1 MKGTAAS
8 QLTSRILSRDHQMTA
23 RSVVPIAQKVT
34 SAKPSEGRGR
44 PLNSQPSRDIH
55 AARPIPTSKPT
66 SARQGTVCVPSVPCP
81 PQQVEK
87 PTNEKPCI
95 EALLPTAHLPE
106 TCGTEGTRTTRI
118 RKGGPPPFKPV
129 SRAQCVISTC
139 DPQDSIP
146 VTVKPVYRKG
156 LLFAYSEY
164 LNSAHMS
171 SEINHPRL
179 SITDLR
185 RSPQALRQKNPEQ
198 RARHGPKQIVKGGMT
213 NADVSKPVLHPS
225 SAVAVP
231 PPSSPPASSR
241 DPTSTTPKEEPPVR
255 INIRRQP
262 YIDTAHSRC
271 AQRPTST
278 TPNTPIT
285 WPIHCADLFSPSS
298 HNAYISPKCISNRL
312 KRAPRM
318 LGYRPS
324 LDCPDSPSPCSR
336 VKAKVSQSTIPT
348 ITPLSR
354 TICRKSTIPPF
365 QSPPS
370 RSFEMSVPVELTP
383 STNSQPYI
391 AAEVSAAPMPDWLK
405 DLFERCPP
413 PTFEMCIRNRF

>member
-8 QLTSRILSRDHQMTA
+8 QLTSRVLSRDHQMTE
-23 RSVVPIAQKVT
+23 RTRPIVPIAEKVT
-34 SAKPSEGRGR
+34 SAKPSERWGH
-44 PLNSQPSRDIH
+44 PLNSRLSRDVR

-66 SARQGTVCVPSVPCP
+66 SALRGTVCLPSVPCP
-81 PQQVEK
+81 PQQAEK

-106 TCGTEGTRTTRI
+106 TCGTEGTRTTRL

-129 SRAQCVISTC
+129 SRAQCAISTF
-139 DPQDSIP
+139 DPQDSTP

-156 LLFAYSEY
+156 LLFAYAEY
-164 LNSAHMS
+164 LDMTPASPK
-171 SEINHPRL
+171 IKHPRL

-185 RSPQALRQKNPEQ
+185 RSPQASRQKKPERRTQ
-198 RARHGPKQIVKGGMT
+198 HGPKPIVKALFGGTT
-213 NADVSKPVLHPS
+213 NADARKPFLPPS

-231 PPSSPPASSR
+231 SPSSPPAPSR
-241 DPTSTTPKEEPPVR
+241 DS
-255 INIRRQP
+255 IS
-262 YIDTAHSRC
+262 A
-271 AQRPTST
+271 

-298 HNAYISPKCISNRL
+298 HNAYVSPKCISDRL

-318 LGYRPS
+318 LGYRSPR
-324 LDCPDSPSPCSR
+324 DCLDSPSPCSR
-336 VKAKVSQSTIPT
+336 IRAKVSQSTIPT

-354 TICRKSTIPPF
+354 TICRKSTFLLF
-365 QSPPS
+365 QSPPLP
-370 RSFEMSVPVELTP
+370 SFEMSVPVELTL
-383 STNSQPYI
+383 STNSQPCI

-405 DLFERCPP
+405 ELFERCPP